1 MAKSKSKSDSN
12 GSSSYHTIVSAT
24 DAIKKNTVRYK
35 ASGTV
40 CDESIVTTRDKAALV
55 FHEYVKHREWTTDW
69 LAYLGVFVA
78 LMIAL
83 VTSEFT
89 GFKWDENVIVSG
101 GVAKGVVLVMCGC
114 SFLAS
119 CACVIRRCLNHKKLT
134 CEYFLEQ
141 LKKDTVNVD

>member
-1 MAKSKSKSDSN
+1 MAKPNSPRT
-12 GSSSYHTIVSAT
+12 GSFAYRTIVSENET
-24 DAIKKNTVRYK
+24 IKQNTVRYK

-40 CDESIVTTRDKAALV
+40 CDESIITTRDKAALV
-55 FHEYVKHREWTTDW
+55 FHEYVRHREWTTDW
-69 LAYLGVFVA
+69 LAYLGVFIA
-78 LMIAL
+78 LMITL

-89 GFKWDENVIVSG
+89 GFKWGEEEIVSG

-119 CACVIRRCLNHKKLT
+119 CACVIRRCINHRKLT

-141 LKKDTVNVD
+141 LNKDIVNVD

>member
-1 MAKSKSKSDSN
+1 MAKSN
-12 GSSSYHTIVSAT
+12 GGRNASSSYRTIVSEA
-24 DAIKKNTVRYK
+24 DVIKQNTVRYK

-55 FHEYVKHREWTTDW
+55 FHEYVRHREWTTDW

-89 GFKWDENVIVSG
+89 GFKWDEKVIVSG

-119 CACVIRRCLNHKKLT
+119 CACVVRRCINHKKLT

-141 LKKDTVNVD
+141 LKKDAVNVD